1 MTTLETAPAAH
12 VVQDASSGSP
22 NQYHLSGHGVHVSY
36 YPGGAGPLT
45 AEGPVILT
53 YQDAHQTLVF
63 RGEQAQVVEVPDL
76 GTTVTVILHRTI
88 DAGSVS
94 ATLLIPTVILPAS
107 GSTTVQVDLIN
118 TSHQFFVTGLGHPQ
132 RDHYTVIPL
141 SGQAAHHALPL

>member
-1 MTTLETAPAAH
+1 MTTLETAPAA
-12 VVQDASSGSP
+12 VAIEGLNSGSP

-76 GTTVTVILHRTI
+76 GTTVTVTLHRTI

-107 GSTTVQVDLIN
+107 GSTTVQTDLIN

-132 RDHYTVIPL
+132 RDHYTAIPL
-141 SGQAAHHALPL
+141 SGQATHHALPL